1 MVRITATEA
10 KERFGE
16 LIRDVSE
23 GHETVLIETDGEP
36 QAMVISLDEYSR
48 LREEYSSLEK
58 GTTES
63 EEQDWRA
70 RLDRLWER
78 VAEDLG
84 GATLTPAEEVIR
96 RMREERDEQILG
108 SLR

>member
-1 MVRITATEA
+1 LEKGDPMVRITAAEA

-23 GHETVLIETDGEP
+23 GREAILIEKDGEP
-36 QAMVISLDEYSR
+36 QAVVISLDEYSR
-48 LREEYSSLEK
+48 LKEE
-58 GTTES
+58 TPES
-63 EEQDWRA
+63 EGQDWRA
-70 RLDRLWER
+70 RLDRFQER
-78 VAEDLG
+78 FAKNLDRG
-84 GATLTPAEEVIR
+84 TLPPAEEVIR

>member
-1 MVRITATEA
+1 MVRITAAEA

-23 GHETVLIETDGEP
+23 GHETVLIEKDGEP
-36 QAMVISLDEYSR
+36 RAVVISLDEYTR
-48 LREEYSSLEK
+48 LRNK
-58 GTTES
+58 APES
-63 EEQDWRA
+63 GGQDWRA
-70 RLDRLWER
+70 RIDRLQKR

-84 GATLTPAEEVIR
+84 GRPLQPAEEVIR

-108 SLR
+108 NLR

>member
-10 KERFGE
+10 RERFGE

-23 GHETVLIETDGEP
+23 GQETVLIEKDGEP
-36 QAMVISLDEYSR
+36 QAVVISLDEYSR
-48 LREEYSSLEK
+48 LKEEK
-58 GTTES
+58 PES
-63 EEQDWRA
+63 EGQDWRA

-78 VAEDLG
+78 VTEELG
-84 GATLTPAEEVIR
+84 GATLPPAEEVIR